1 MSEPDLLLGDTVGT
15 IVATGVDALIELVAD
30 GVMWRGAPIAG
41 AAWARGL
48 PRPLGGRTDLR
59 ERLAVAGYL
68 HLERASYRVGERW
81 VPAGAV
87 RLRLESVSAWWLRG
101 VAGLAAAPEGPSAPA
116 ARADTAPE
124 PTVAEVAS

>member
-1 MSEPDLLLGDTVGT
+1 MSEHDLLLGDTVGT

-30 GVMWRGAPIAG
+30 GVMWRGTPMAG
-41 AAWARGL
+41 STWAARNL
-48 PRPLGGRTDLR
+48 PRPLEGRADLR
-59 ERLAVAGYL
+59 DRLAVSGFL

-101 VAGLAAAPEGPSAPA
+101 AAGVPEASSATT
-116 ARADTAPE
+116 ADRSGTPE
-124 PTVAEVAS
+124 PAVAEVAS

>member
-1 MSEPDLLLGDTVGT
+1 MSEHDLLLGDTVGT

-41 AAWARGL
+41 PTWAARNL
-48 PRPLGGRTDLR
+48 PRPLGGRGDLR
-59 ERLAVAGYL
+59 DRLAVSGFL

-81 VPAGAV
+81 VPAGGV

-101 VAGLAAAPEGPSAPA
+101 VAAVPEASSAGAADRGG
-116 ARADTAPE
+116 TPE
-124 PTVAEVAS
+124 PVSAEVVP